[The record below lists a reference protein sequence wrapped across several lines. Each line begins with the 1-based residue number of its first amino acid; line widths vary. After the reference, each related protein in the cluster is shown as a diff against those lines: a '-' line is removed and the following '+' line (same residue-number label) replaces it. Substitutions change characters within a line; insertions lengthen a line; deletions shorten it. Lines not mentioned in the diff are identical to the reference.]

1 MTEPPLTILVADDSA
16 LYRQMLVNV
25 LRRCAGVEV
34 VGVAADGGD
43 AVAKVVSLRPD
54 VVTLDVRMPVLNGID
69 VLRALR
75 AQGSTARVIMVSSL
89 TGDGDPTTVE
99 ALLEGAFDYVLKPV
113 GLDPHLARENLRAAL
128 AEKLTHIR
136 AILHPHAVHAAPPVS
151 PPHHDVR
158 PHPARLPFDA
168 VAIGTST
175 GGPEA
180 LRVLL
185 PALAADLPVPV
196 LLVQHMPPQF
206 TATLA
211 ARLDEMSDIAVVEA
225 AAGMPA
231 RAGRV
236 HVAIG
241 GRHLRVAAHG
251 HSVSCDTDEGPPRH
265 GCRPSFDV
273 LLESL
278 VAAHGGR
285 VLAVVLTG
293 MGCDGLEGCRL
304 LKARGGTVVAQS
316 PATCAVY
323 GMPKAVVEHGLADA
337 ILPLDAIARFITC
350 AVTGRL
356 PRRDGGQPSTS
367 ESTSSAT

>member
-1 MTEPPLTILVADDSA
+1 MPEPPLTILVADDSA

-25 LRRCAGVEV
+25 LRRCEGVEV

-43 AVAKVVSLRPD
+43 TVAKVASLRPD

-75 AQGSTARVIMVSSL
+75 KQGSTTRVIMVSSL

-113 GLDPHLARENLRAAL
+113 GLDPHLARESLRTAL

-136 AILHPHAVHAAPPVS
+136 ALLRPHAAPAATPVS
-151 PPHHDVR
+151 ISHDGR
-158 PHPARLPFDA
+158 PTPARLPFDA

-180 LRVLL
+180 LRAIL
-185 PALAADLPVPV
+185 PALPADLPVPV
-196 LLVQHMPPQF
+196 LLVQHMPPHF

-211 ARLDEMSDIAVVEA
+211 TRLDEMSAISVVEA
-225 AAGMPA
+225 ATGMPVQ
-231 RAGRV
+231 AGRV
-236 HVAIG
+236 HVAAG
-241 GRHLRVAAHG
+241 GKHLRVAVHG
-251 HSVSCDTDEGPPRH
+251 PSASCATDEGPPRH

-278 VAAHGGR
+278 VEAHGGR

-293 MGCDGLEGCRL
+293 MGCDGLEGCTRL
-304 LKARGGTVVAQS
+304 KQRGGTVIAQS
-316 PATCAVY
+316 PASCAVY
-323 GMPKAVVEHGLADA
+323 GMPKAVIEHGLADA
-337 ILPLDAIARFITC
+337 ILPLDAIARFISA
-350 AVTGRL
+350 AVSGRL
-356 PRRDGGQPSTS
+356 PHRHGGQPSTS